1 MRFLKFLCLFCCC
14 MLLFAGCAG
23 HSDKI
28 EEEEGQASTGY
39 PTGTMQRQ
47 YLFVDGRLYL
57 FDDNRDGIWNELPEG
72 FTFYGEI
79 VKEDIYNFPD
89 EDLES
94 SRIEPGS
101 KVYVSESD
109 KDRVFVQS
117 SSGGAYRQHLLSEDI
132 DS

>member
-1 MRFLKFLCLFCCC
+1 

-23 HSDKI
+23 RSEKI
-28 EEEEGQASTGY
+28 EKEEEQVSTGY

-47 YLFVDGRLYL
+47 YLFVDSRLYL

-79 VKEDIYNFPD
+79 VKEDIYDFPD

-94 SRIEPGS
+94 SRIELGS

-117 SSGGAYRQHLLSEDI
+117 SSGGAYRQHLLSEGI
-132 DS
+132 SP